1 MITLYDHWNEYL
13 EPLGVKLSREGSWN
27 RKTLEFL
34 YQKLNQWISKE
45 EIIGSIGY
53 DGNDLQAPRHLS
65 REGWFI
71 EQDNKANYKLVSVKK
86 TYPNWIPDKRKTN
99 ISTNSFEELKQ
110 KYNYECATC
119 GSKENKPH
127 RHTGKI
133 VKIEKGHKDPD
144 KDLTLDN
151 IIPQCNYCNKRF
163 KDTYKFDNYG
173 IPIEIRLNGVW
184 QKIPNYNREK

>member
-1 MITLYDHWNEYL
+1 MITLYDHWNEHL

-99 ISTNSFEELKQ
+99 I
-110 KYNYECATC
+110 
-119 GSKENKPH
+119 
-127 RHTGKI
+127 
-133 VKIEKGHKDPD
+133 
-144 KDLTLDN
+144 
-151 IIPQCNYCNKRF
+151 
-163 KDTYKFDNYG
+163 
-173 IPIEIRLNGVW
+173 
-184 QKIPNYNREK
+184 